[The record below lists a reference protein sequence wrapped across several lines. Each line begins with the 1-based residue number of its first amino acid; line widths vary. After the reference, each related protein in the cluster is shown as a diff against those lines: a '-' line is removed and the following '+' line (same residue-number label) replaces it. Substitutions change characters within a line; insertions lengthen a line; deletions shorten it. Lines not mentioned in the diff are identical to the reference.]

1 MNMKLN
7 RENYQCDADY
17 VYALEKAVQKE
28 TVVIKSFSMAET
40 DFEMLKSYCRIKKL
54 KMSKFVVSAIKEKI
68 NRDL

>member
-1 MNMKLN
+1 MKLN

-40 DFEMLKSYCRIKKL
+40 DFDMLKSYCRIKKL